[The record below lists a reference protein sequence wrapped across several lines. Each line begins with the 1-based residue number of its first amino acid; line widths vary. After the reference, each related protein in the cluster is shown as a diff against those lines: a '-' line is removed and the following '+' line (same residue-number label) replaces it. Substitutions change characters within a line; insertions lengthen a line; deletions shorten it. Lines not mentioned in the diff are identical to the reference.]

1 MKRNKALIFFW
12 WGTLFL
18 HCTPDFEREN
28 NPKLLRTIDSLSI
41 VRYSQAQDSLRN
53 LCIENK
59 DREIDHMVDSLVKR
73 GLRDYE
79 RLRGTEK
86 GPK

>member
-1 MKRNKALIFFW
+1 MKKSKALVFLW

-18 HCTPDFEREN
+18 HCAPDFEREN
-28 NPKLLRTIDSLSI
+28 NPKLMRTIDSLSI

-59 DREIDHMVDSLVKR
+59 EQEIDRMVDSLVRR

-79 RLRGTEK
+79 RLRRTEK
-86 GPK
+86 SPK